1 MKTIQ
6 SCAKN
11 ALYRAHRRG
20 CGAAARW
27 FEGGEIPA
35 PLDRRG
41 GIARASIYVL
51 LLPRL
56 AAPALADAPFS
67 FDAAPG
73 RLPKNVVPQDY
84 DIALVPDIAAHTV
97 RGTEAII
104 LKVRS
109 ATAMLTFNSLN
120 ETLDHVLFDGRPVSA
135 VESDDEAQ
143 LTKVTLAK
151 PAAPG
156 LHRLTLSY
164 NGKIESQPFGI
175 YTQSFTRPDGMTD
188 SLLSTKFEPTFA
200 RRMFPCWDEPAFR
213 ATFGVSLTVAA
224 TWATIGNMPI
234 DKRTVNGAL
243 ATTSFRR
250 TPKMPT
256 YLVELTAGDF
266 AEVSTSVGK
275 TGLGVWAVRG
285 QEQDGATA
293 LANARQ
299 ILADYNDYF
308 GYPFPLP
315 KLDSIATPGG
325 FSGAMENWGAITY
338 NDQSLLITPSSSI
351 RNRQDVFFVQAHEMA
366 HQWNGDLVTM
376 GWWDDLWLNESFAS
390 FRAANEVALRHPDWL
405 WWEVEDAGKE
415 GAMGADARQ
424 ASHAIEQ
431 HVANELQARGAF
443 DPQIT
448 YAKGEAV
455 LRMLEAYVG
464 PEKFRD
470 GIRSYMK
477 AHAFSNASTAD
488 LWLALDAASGRKVSE
503 VAADWTG
510 QPGYP
515 LVTATTLC
523 DASGNRSVTL
533 AQRRFLLEGEDPGH
547 SHWRVPMRVRAG
559 IAAVPQPVLFTDD
572 GQKVEAGR
580 CDQPL
585 SLTPDAIGFYRV
597 AYDDKTLETDRLAFP
612 GLPSGDRIALLD
624 DQWALVQAGQQ
635 KLDRY
640 LGLASAMGADLN
652 DRAWSQIIE
661 ALGQIETYERGT
673 AGHDAFTAY
682 ARSILRPVAAA
693 LGWDPRQT
701 DSASLLHL
709 RREVI
714 RQLGEWNEA
723 DIVAEATR
731 RFDAYLSNPA
741 TLSPDDQA
749 MVLSIIATNADQ
761 AVFDK
766 LHGLLRSAHN
776 ETELDRYLRALMRVR
791 DPILAQQ
798 ALDVALSK
806 EIPPQA
812 DVIRMPLIFSAADQN
827 PALAWAAF
835 RDHVEQIM
843 APHPQY
849 RPLWLAQYVPEF
861 LWNAVPPDELEAWLK
876 VRVPP
881 EMAPNLARG
890 MQTARFKLSRKAQM
904 VAAAD
909 AYLASR
915 TVSAKMTIR
924 VQSIS

>member
-1 MKTIQ
+1 MRT
-6 SCAKN
+6 A
-11 ALYRAHRRG
+11 
-20 CGAAARW
+20 
-27 FEGGEIPA
+27 
-35 PLDRRG
+35 
-41 GIARASIYVL
+41 IYLL
-51 LLPRL
+51 LLPL
-56 AAPALADAPFS
+56 GVAPAFAQAPFS

-73 RLPKNVVPQDY
+73 RLPKGVVPQDY

-97 RGTEAII
+97 RGTEAIT

-109 ATAMLTFNSLN
+109 ATATLTFNSLN
-120 ETLDHVLFDGRPVSA
+120 QRLEHVLFDGRPVSQVA
-135 VESDDEAQ
+135 SDDKAQ
-143 LTKVTLAK
+143 LTVVTLIK
-151 PAAPG
+151 PAAAG
-156 LHRLTLSY
+156 IHRLTFSY
-164 NGKIESQPFGI
+164 RGNIESQPFGL
-175 YTQSFTRPDGMTD
+175 YTQSFKRPDGTTD
-188 SLLSTKFEPTFA
+188 SLLSTKFEATDA

-213 ATFGVSLTVAA
+213 ATFRLSVTVAA
-224 TWATIGNMPI
+224 DWAAIGNMPI
-234 DKRTVNGAL
+234 AKRIVNGPL
-243 ATTSFRR
+243 ATTRFER
-250 TPKMPT
+250 TPRMPT
-256 YLVELTAGDF
+256 YLLELTAGDF
-266 AEVSTSVGK
+266 AEVSASVGK
-275 TGLGVWAVRG
+275 TGLGIWAVRG

-325 FSGAMENWGAITY
+325 FTGAMENWGAITY
-338 NDQSLLITPSSSI
+338 NDQILLITPSSTI
-351 RNRQDVFFVQAHEMA
+351 RNRQQVYSVQAHEMA

-390 FRAANEVALRHPDWL
+390 WRAAKETELRHPDWM
-405 WWEVEDAGKE
+405 WWEVADAGKQ
-415 GAMGADARQ
+415 GAMTADARQ
-424 ASHAIEQ
+424 ASHAIQQ
-431 HVANELQARGAF
+431 HVTNELEARSAF

-448 YAKGEAV
+448 YDKGEAV
-455 LRMLEAYVG
+455 LRMLEAYIG
-464 PEKFRD
+464 AEKFRD
-470 GIRSYMK
+470 GIRSYLK
-477 AHAFSNASTAD
+477 AHAFSNATTAD

-515 LVTATTLC
+515 LVTATAQC

-533 AQRRFLLEGEDPGH
+533 AQKRFLLEGEDPGH

-559 IAAVPQPVLFTDD
+559 IGAPRPLLLAED

-612 GLPSGDRIALLD
+612 SLPSGDRIALLD

-661 ALGQIETYERGT
+661 AFGQIENYERGT
-673 AGHDAFTAY
+673 AGYDAFTTY
-682 ARSILRPVAAA
+682 ARSILKPVATV
-693 LGWDPRQT
+693 LGWDARPDET
-701 DSASLLHL
+701 APLLHL
-709 RREVI
+709 RRQVI
-714 RQLGEWNEA
+714 RQLGEWGEP
-723 DIVAEATR
+723 DVVAEAKR
-731 RFDAYLSNPA
+731 RFDAYLADPTS
-741 TLSPDDQA
+741 LSPDDQA
-749 MVLSIIATNADQ
+749 VVLSIVATNADQ
-761 AVFDK
+761 PVFDK
-766 LHGLLRSAHN
+766 LHGLIRSAHN
-776 ETELDRYLRALMRVR
+776 ETELDRYLQALVRVR

-798 ALDVALSK
+798 ALDIALSN

-812 DVIRMPLIFSAADQN
+812 DALRLQLIFVVSERN

-835 RDHVEQIM
+835 RDHVDQVM
-843 APHPQY
+843 SAHPQY
-849 RPLWLAQYVPEF
+849 RPLFLAQYIPEYM
-861 LWNAVPPDELEAWLK
+861 WNAVPLDDLEAWLK

-881 EMAPNLARG
+881 EMASNLSRG
-890 MQTARFKLSRKAQM
+890 MQAARFKLRRKTQI
-904 VAAAD
+904 AAGAD

-915 TVSAKMTIR
+915 SRAAPR
-924 VQSIS
+924 